1 MMGQAAGS
9 LLRGNLLTAC
19 ALPLMTGPAA
29 RFLGASAGVAIHVF
43 AASSLSAQPAAPR
56 LDATQLSAQV
66 DGLLREHGQGIEASL
81 WLGGDGRRRPCSSA
95 TPRVP
100 RPTASAIKSFY
111 LVELFDRF
119 AGALDRP
126 LPGVEGVLADDAHPA
141 ISHFTPE
148 QRAEIRRELNGATVR
163 RVGLVMMGTAPASNV
178 VYNAA
183 ANVTTAVLG
192 GPDALTALIRKRDAA
207 FAVVSARRYML
218 RNRRERGDNESPA
231 IALAAL
237 YQRLAARRLAGIDA
251 PTMDA
256 IHEALRRRDDP
267 ALGRHYDKNGDLDS
281 DPLSEVRAGWYDTAK
296 GPLVYVVMT
305 MQPTP
310 GPAGRDASS
319 QQLAKTADALAQAIV
334 QAGWAAMRK

>member
-1 MMGQAAGS
+1 MRTPPRDRGRRR
-9 LLRGNLLTAC
+9 LLSV
-19 ALPLMTGPAA
+19 
-29 RFLGASAGVAIHVF
+29 FAGVAIHVV
-43 AASSLSAQPAAPR
+43 ASAPVTAQQAAPR
-56 LDATQLSAQV
+56 LDAAQVSATV
-66 DGLLREHGQGIEASL
+66 DGLIREHGQGIEASL
-81 WLGGDGRRRPCSSA
+81 WLGGVGAGVFERHVS
-95 TPRVP
+95 VP

-148 QRAEIRRELNGATVR
+148 QRAEIRRELIGATVR
-163 RVGLVMMGTAPASNV
+163 RVGLVMMGTAPASNI

-192 GPDALTALIRKRDAA
+192 GPEALTALIRKRDAA
-207 FAVVSARRYML
+207 FAAVSARRYML
-218 RNRRERGDNESPA
+218 RNRREHGDNEAPA

-237 YQRLAARRLAGIDA
+237 YQRLAARRLASIDA

-256 IHEALRRRDDP
+256 LHEALRRRDDP
-267 ALGRHYDKNGDLDS
+267 ALGRHYEKSGNLDS
-281 DPLSEVRAGWYDTAK
+281 DPLGEVRAGWYDTAK

-305 MQPTP
+305 TQPTP
-310 GPAGRDASS
+310 GPAGRAASS
-319 QQLAKTADALAQAIV
+319 QQLAKTADAVTRTIV
-334 QAGWAAMRK
+334 VAGSR

>member
-1 MMGQAAGS
+1 MRCSCPHGS
-9 LLRGNLLTAC
+9 RGCSASTAR
-19 ALPLMTGPAA
+19 AWKPAC
-29 RFLGASAGVAIHVF
+29 GSA
-43 AASSLSAQPAAPR
+43 
-56 LDATQLSAQV
+56 DATGAAV
-66 DGLLREHGQGIEASL
+66 FERDPDA
-81 WLGGDGRRRPCSSA
+81 
-95 TPRVP
+95 P

-111 LVELFDRF
+111 LVELFARF
-119 AGALDRP
+119 ADALDRP

-207 FAVVSARRYML
+207 FAAVSARRYML
-218 RNRRERGDNESPA
+218 RNRRERGDNEAPA

-237 YQRLAARRLAGIDA
+237 YQRLAARRLAGIEA
-251 PTMDA
+251 PAMDA

-267 ALGRHYDKNGDLDS
+267 ARRPALRQGRQPRLGSAERGARRL
-281 DPLSEVRAGWYDTAK
+281 VRDRDRAAGLRRDDDAAH
-296 GPLVYVVMT
+296 
-305 MQPTP
+305 P
-310 GPAGRDASS
+310 GPGRPRGVQPAAGEDRRGAHAGDRRGRVGRDALVSRPGH
-319 QQLAKTADALAQAIV
+319 QLRPSRRL
-334 QAGWAAMRK
+334 

>member
-1 MMGQAAGS
+1 MPTPTRRWS
-9 LLRGNLLTAC
+9 RR
-19 ALPLMTGPAA
+19 
-29 RFLGASAGVAIHVF
+29 RFLDVSAGVAIH
-43 AASSLSAQPAAPR
+43 ALPLSSLSAQPVAPLVDEAR
-56 LDATQLSAQV
+56 LSARV
-66 DGLLREHGQGIEASL
+66 DGLLREHGHGIEASL
-81 WLGGDGRRRPCSSA
+81 WLGGAAGAGVFERNPL
-95 TPRVP
+95 TP

-111 LVELFDRF
+111 VVELFDRF
-119 AGALDRP
+119 AGALDRS
-126 LPGVEGVLADDAHPA
+126 LPGVESVLADDAHPA

-192 GPDALTALIRKRDAA
+192 GPETLTALIGKREAA
-207 FAVVSARRYML
+207 FAAVSARRYML
-218 RNRRERGDNESPA
+218 RNRRERGDNEAPA

-237 YQRLAARRLAGIDA
+237 YQRLAARRLAGVDA

-256 IHEALRRRDDP
+256 IHEGLRRREDP
-267 ALGRHYDKNGDLDS
+267 ALGRHYEKSGNLDS
-281 DPLSEVRAGWYDTAK
+281 DPLSQVRAGWYVTAK

-319 QQLAKTADALAQAIV
+319 QQLAKTADALAEAIV
-334 QAGWAAMRK
+334 QAGWAAMR

>member
-1 MMGQAAGS
+1 MRTPAHNRS
-9 LLRGNLLTAC
+9 RRG
-19 ALPLMTGPAA
+19 
-29 RFLGASAGVAIHVF
+29 FLHASAGVAIHALV
-43 AASSLSAQPAAPR
+43 ASSLWAQRAAPR
-56 LDATQLSAQV
+56 LDATPLSAQV
-66 DGLLREHGQGIEASL
+66 DGLLREHGQGAEASL
-81 WLGGDGRRRPCSSA
+81 WLGGAAGGGVAAAGLFERGA
-95 TPRVP
+95 TVP
-100 RPTASAIKSFY
+100 RPTASAIKTFY

-126 LPGVEGVLADDAHPA
+126 LPGVEAVLADDAHPA

-192 GPDALTALIRKRDAA
+192 GPDALTVLIRKRDDA
-207 FAVVSARRYML
+207 FTMVSARRYML

-231 IALAAL
+231 LALAVL

-319 QQLAKTADALAQAIV
+319 QQLAKTADALAETIV
-334 QAGWAAMRK
+334 HAGWAAMR

>member
-1 MMGQAAGS
+1 MDTPA
-9 LLRGNLLTAC
+9 RGWSRRA
-19 ALPLMTGPAA
+19 
-29 RFLGASAGVAIHVF
+29 FLYASAGVAIHGL
-43 AASSLSAQPAAPR
+43 AASPSARQAAPR
-56 LDATQLSAQV
+56 PDTTQLSALV

-81 WLGGDGRRRPCSSA
+81 WLGGVAGGAVFERDPMAARA
-95 TPRVP
+95 
-100 RPTASAIKSFY
+100 TASAIKTFY

-148 QRAEIRRELNGATVR
+148 QRTEIRRELNGATVR

-192 GPDALTALIRKRDAA
+192 GPDALTALIRKRGRKRDDA
-207 FAVVSARRYML
+207 FALVSARRYML

-256 IHEALRRRDDP
+256 MYEALRRRDDP

-281 DPLSEVRAGWYDTAK
+281 DPLSQVRAGWYDTAK

-319 QQLAKTADALAQAIV
+319 QQLAKTADALAQTIV
-334 QAGWAAMRK
+334 QAGWAAMR